1 MKHSPPLLKKKINR
15 NIHTLA
21 ALNST
26 KHSHEDI
33 VKTLKYIIS
42 SRCKHIMF
50 SGAVTIWF
58 VSLRENQRVKGQR
71 VRKASREERLTLGL
85 KLLQLLGLLELWLK
99 TGRCLQV
106 DVEWG
111 RAGIRVEEGGEMG
124 RS

>member
-99 TGRCLQV
+99 TGCCLQV
-106 DVEWG
+106 DIEWG

>member
-1 MKHSPPLLKKKINR
+1 
-15 NIHTLA
+15 
-21 ALNST
+21 
-26 KHSHEDI
+26 
-33 VKTLKYIIS
+33 
-42 SRCKHIMF
+42 MF

-58 VSLRENQRVKGQR
+58 VSLRENQRVEGQR

-106 DVEWG
+106 DIEWG
-111 RAGIRVEEGGEMG
+111 RAGIKVEEGGEMG